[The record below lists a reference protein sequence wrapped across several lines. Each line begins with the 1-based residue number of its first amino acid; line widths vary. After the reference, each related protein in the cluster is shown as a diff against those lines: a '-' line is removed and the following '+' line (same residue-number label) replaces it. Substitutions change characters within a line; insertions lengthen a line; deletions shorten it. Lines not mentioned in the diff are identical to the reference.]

1 MTEDSYKIVISI
13 SHHRISYEYWQRD
26 GEKRLVPMPDDNWPA
41 PLAFFCSGTGIIV
54 GEDAARA
61 AHTGIAN
68 AFDNYFERST
78 GDGFYTIGGQTKP
91 IRYLLLDVSES
102 IFRDFFSK
110 VLFSSYGSLSDNRDK
125 MPLTIV
131 CESDILPN
139 ESALLHRL
147 FKNSGYNR
155 VRVVKYGQYLNRY
168 INTNIS
174 KKYGCNIVVVAW
186 AEDTDLTFSIFD
198 AVNCKELAI
207 KSFENLGIDPRK
219 KYVEDIIWADL
230 IGQDGFLQRENEE
243 NALSAAAADIL
254 SSSRP
259 LVKGEILLSNGYTYH
274 YSLNRMTIDCIQSPE
289 GKSIKESLEKFL
301 ADNGITDRAKALL
314 ILRGVTANNSF
325 FEQNL
330 CPGFP
335 KTIKADKKLRDDV
348 MNLIISEVIPETP
361 PPPAPIDPPSPPKLD
376 DWKREIE
383 KRWKRIRAE
392 AKGKYLVGKR
402 QEAVQMLQN
411 FLSDCQTVSGIDEV
425 IAEIKAEIAE
435 IQNVDPVLIKSLER
449 QWREIK
455 ASSKGKLRSGNTS
468 EALSDIKKFRD
479 KVQGVNGAD
488 KLIESIDRE
497 LFSIQSD
504 KSQHPAT
511 ECNVGDVYVSPK
523 SAEKPQKV
531 SKTQNAE
538 EHTTG
543 QELIKQGKLKEA
555 RDWYR
560 NQGDS
565 KMAETLTKIIR
576 AQKGIE
582 VRKFGIEDCRKTKE
596 KDQIS
601 RIIKELQEYVE
612 LCEKAGI
619 NTSEYKKLLA
629 EYKNIKV

>member
-174 KKYGCNIVVVAW
+174 KKYGCNIVVAAW

-207 KSFENLGIDPRK
+207 KSFENLGIDPLK

-361 PPPAPIDPPSPPKLD
+361 YPPGPIDPPSPPKVD

-402 QEAVQMLQN
+402 QEAVQMLQD
-411 FLSDCQTVSGIDEV
+411 FLSYCQTVSGIDEV

-560 NQGDS
+560 AHNDS
-565 KMAETLTKIIR
+565 NMAGVLTEIIR

-582 VRKFGIEDCRKTKE
+582 LRKSGIEDCRKTRS

-601 RIIKELQEYVE
+601 RIIKEIQEYIE

-619 NTSEYKKLLA
+619 NTAKYKKLLA
-629 EYKNIKV
+629 EYNGIKL

>member
-13 SHHRISYEYWQRD
+13 SHHRISYEYWQCD
-26 GEKRLVPMPDDNWPA
+26 GEKSLVPMPDGNWPA

-61 AHTGIAN
+61 AYTGIAN

-131 CESDILPN
+131 CESDIRPN
-139 ESALLHRL
+139 ESALLYRL

-155 VRVVKYGQYLNRY
+155 VKVVEYGQYLNRY

-174 KKYGCNIVVVAW
+174 KKYGCNIVVAAW

-254 SSSRP
+254 GSSRP
-259 LVKGEILLSNGYTYH
+259 LVEGEILLSNGYTYH

-348 MNLIISEVIPETP
+348 MNLFISEVIPETP
-361 PPPAPIDPPSPPKLD
+361 TPPAPIDPPSPPKVSQEDGRKERAID
-376 DWKREIE
+376 DINGL
-383 KRWKRIRAE
+383 IRNGRFNE
-392 AKGKYLVGKR
+392 AKKEINR
-402 QEAVQMLQN
+402 FAQN
-411 FLSDCQTVSGIDEV
+411 YPNEQSTVKELRKKLFSSEPGFDNIPNPTVSADGNDVFFDNSGRKTPSRET
-425 IAEIKAEIAE
+425 ATKNKS
-435 IQNVDPVLIKSLER
+435 QNIP
-449 QWREIK
+449 
-455 ASSKGKLRSGNTS
+455 T
-468 EALSDIKKFRD
+468 KKEGSFD
-479 KVQGVNGAD
+479 GAD
-488 KLIESIDRE
+488 D
-497 LFSIQSD
+497 
-504 KSQHPAT
+504 
-511 ECNVGDVYVSPK
+511 NG
-523 SAEKPQKV
+523 
-531 SKTQNAE
+531 SKKKYTN
-538 EHTTG
+538 
-543 QELIKQGKLKEA
+543 
-555 RDWYR
+555 
-560 NQGDS
+560 
-565 KMAETLTKIIR
+565 
-576 AQKGIE
+576 
-582 VRKFGIEDCRKTKE
+582 EDF
-596 KDQIS
+596 
-601 RIIKELQEYVE
+601 
-612 LCEKAGI
+612 
-619 NTSEYKKLLA
+619 NF
-629 EYKNIKV
+629 

>member
-26 GEKRLVPMPDDNWPA
+26 GEKRLVPMPDGNWPA

-174 KKYGCNIVVVAW
+174 KKYGCNIVVAAW

-348 MNLIISEVIPETP
+348 MNLIILEVIPETP
-361 PPPAPIDPPSPPKLD
+361 YPPGPIDPPSPPKVD

-402 QEAVQMLQN
+402 QEAVQMLQD
-411 FLSDCQTVSGIDEV
+411 FLSYCQTVSGIDEV

-560 NQGDS
+560 AHNDS
-565 KMAETLTKIIR
+565 NMAGVLTEIIR

-582 VRKFGIEDCRKTKE
+582 LRKSGIEDCRKTRS

-601 RIIKELQEYVE
+601 RIIKEIQEYIE

-619 NTSEYKKLLA
+619 NTAKYKKLLA
-629 EYKNIKV
+629 EYNGIKL

>member
-26 GEKRLVPMPDDNWPA
+26 GEKRLVPMPDGNWPA

-91 IRYLLLDVSES
+91 IRCLLLDVSES

-174 KKYGCNIVVVAW
+174 KKYGCNIVVAAW

-254 SSSRP
+254 SSSKP

-361 PPPAPIDPPSPPKLD
+361 YPPGPIDPPSPPKVD

-402 QEAVQMLQN
+402 QEAVQMLQD
-411 FLSDCQTVSGIDEV
+411 FLSYCQTVSGIDEV

-560 NQGDS
+560 AHNDS
-565 KMAETLTKIIR
+565 NMAGVLTEIIR

-582 VRKFGIEDCRKTKE
+582 LRKSGIEDCRKTRS

-601 RIIKELQEYVE
+601 RIIKEIQEYIE

-619 NTSEYKKLLA
+619 NTAKYKKLLA
-629 EYKNIKV
+629 EYNGIKL

>member
-26 GEKRLVPMPDDNWPA
+26 GEKKLLPMPDGNWPA

-68 AFDNYFERST
+68 AFDNYFERLT
-78 GDGFYTIGGQTKP
+78 VDGFYTIGGQTKP

-131 CESDILPN
+131 CESDIRSN
-139 ESALLHRL
+139 ERVLLYRL

-155 VRVVKYGQYLNRY
+155 VRVVEYGQYLNQY

-174 KKYGCNIVVVAW
+174 KKYGCNIVVAAW

-207 KSFENLGIDPRK
+207 KSFKNLGIDPRK

-254 SSSRP
+254 GSSTP

-301 ADNGITDRAKALL
+301 ADNGITDCAKTLL

-335 KTIKADKKLRDDV
+335 KTIKEDKKLRDDV

-361 PPPAPIDPPSPPKLD
+361 PPPAPIDPPSPPSVL
-376 DWKREIE
+376 REIE
-383 KRWKRIRAE
+383 ERWKRIKAE
-392 AKGKYLVGKR
+392 ANGKYRVGKH
-402 QEAVQMLQN
+402 QEAVQMLQD
-411 FLSDCQTVSGIDEV
+411 FLSYCQTVSGIDEV
-425 IAEIKAEIAE
+425 IAEIKAEIAK

-455 ASSKGKLRSGNTS
+455 ASSKGKSRSGNTS

-497 LFSIQSD
+497 LFSIQSQSD
-504 KSQHPAT
+504 KSQHPKIKRKV
-511 ECNVGDVYVSPK
+511 ENVYVPTKNPEKAQRTSKHQK
-523 SAEKPQKV
+523 S
-531 SKTQNAE
+531 E
-538 EHTTG
+538 EHAAG
-543 QELIKQGKLKEA
+543 QELINQGKLKEA

-560 NQGDS
+560 AHNDS
-565 KMAETLTKIIR
+565 NMAGVLTDIIR

-582 VRKFGIEDCRKTKE
+582 LRESGIEDCRKTRS

-601 RIIKELQEYVE
+601 RIIKEIQEYIE

-619 NTSEYKKLLA
+619 NTAKYKKLLA
-629 EYKNIKV
+629 EYKGIKL

>member
-26 GEKRLVPMPDDNWPA
+26 GEKKLMPMPDGNWPA

-61 AHTGIAN
+61 ANIGTAN
-68 AFDNYFERST
+68 AFDNYFARST
-78 GDGFYTIGGQTKP
+78 GDGVYSIGGQTKP
-91 IRYLLLDVSES
+91 IRQLFLDASEA
-102 IFRDFFSK
+102 IFRNFFSH
-110 VLFSSYGSLSDNRDK
+110 VLFNSYGSLSDNRDT

-131 CESDILPN
+131 CESDIRPN
-139 ESALLHRL
+139 ERALLYRL

-155 VRVVKYGQYLNRY
+155 VRVVEYGQYLNQY

-174 KKYGCNIVVVAW
+174 KKFGCNIVVAAW

-207 KSFENLGIDPRK
+207 KSFKNLGIDPRK

-254 SSSRP
+254 GSSNP

-301 ADNGITDRAKALL
+301 ADNGITDRAKTLM

-330 CPGFP
+330 CPGFL
-335 KTIKADKKLRDDV
+335 KTIKADRKLRDDV

-361 PPPAPIDPPSPPKLD
+361 PPPAPIDLPSPPNVL
-376 DWKREIE
+376 REIE
-383 KRWKRIRAE
+383 ERWKLIKAE
-392 AKGKYLVGKR
+392 ANGKYRVGKH
-402 QEAVQMLQN
+402 QEAVQMLQD
-411 FLSDCQTVSGIDEV
+411 FLSYCKTVSGIDEV
-425 IAEIKAEIAE
+425 IAEIKAEIAK

-531 SKTQNAE
+531 SKAQNAE

-560 NQGDS
+560 SQGDS

-619 NTSEYKKLLA
+619 NTSEYKKLIA
-629 EYKNIKV
+629 EYKKIKV

>member
-26 GEKRLVPMPDDNWPA
+26 GEKKLMPMPDGNWPA

-61 AHTGIAN
+61 ANIGTAN

-78 GDGFYTIGGQTKP
+78 EDGFYTIGGQTKQ

-110 VLFSSYGSLSDNRDK
+110 VLFSSYGSLSDNRDT

-131 CESDILPN
+131 CESDIRPN
-139 ESALLHRL
+139 ERALLYRL
-147 FKNSGYNR
+147 FKKSGYNR
-155 VRVVKYGQYLNRY
+155 VRVVEYGQYLNQY
-168 INTNIS
+168 INKDIS
-174 KKYGCNIVVVAW
+174 SKYGCDKVVAVW
-186 AEDTDLTFSIFD
+186 AEDSDLTFSTFEAI
-198 AVNCKELAI
+198 NGKEPI
-207 KSFENLGIDPRK
+207 VKTFKNLGIDPRK

-254 SSSRP
+254 GSSTP

-301 ADNGITDRAKALL
+301 ADNGITDCAKTLL

-335 KTIKADKKLRDDV
+335 KTIKEDKKLRDDV

-361 PPPAPIDPPSPPKLD
+361 PPPAPIDPPSPPNVL
-376 DWKREIE
+376 REIE
-383 KRWKRIRAE
+383 ERWKRIKAE
-392 AKGKYLVGKR
+392 ANGKYRVGKH
-402 QEAVQMLQN
+402 QEAVQMLQD
-411 FLSDCQTVSGIDEV
+411 FLSYCQTVSGIDEV
-425 IAEIKAEIAE
+425 IAEIKAEIAK

-455 ASSKGKLRSGNTS
+455 ASSKGKSRSGNTS

-504 KSQHPAT
+504 KSQHPKIKRKV
-511 ECNVGDVYVSPK
+511 ENVYVPTKNPEKAQRTSKHQK
-523 SAEKPQKV
+523 S
-531 SKTQNAE
+531 E
-538 EHTTG
+538 EHAAG
-543 QELIKQGKLKEA
+543 QELINQGKLKEA

-560 NQGDS
+560 AHNDS
-565 KMAETLTKIIR
+565 NMAGVLTDIIR

-582 VRKFGIEDCRKTKE
+582 LRESGIEDCRKTRS

-601 RIIKELQEYVE
+601 RIIKEIQEYIE

-619 NTSEYKKLLA
+619 NTAKYKKLLA
-629 EYKNIKV
+629 EYKGIKL

>member
-26 GEKRLVPMPDDNWPA
+26 GEKRLVPMPDGNWPA

-61 AHTGIAN
+61 AHTGNAN

-348 MNLIISEVIPETP
+348 MNLIISEVIPEAPT
-361 PPPAPIDPPSPPKLD
+361 PPAPIDPPSPPNVL
-376 DWKREIE
+376 EIE

-392 AKGKYLVGKR
+392 AKGKYLVGKH

-435 IQNVDPVLIKSLER
+435 IQTADPVLIKSLER

-560 NQGDS
+560 AHNDS
-565 KMAETLTKIIR
+565 NMAGVLTEIIR

-582 VRKFGIEDCRKTKE
+582 LRKSGIEDCRKTRS

-601 RIIKELQEYVE
+601 RIIKEIQEYIE

-619 NTSEYKKLLA
+619 NTAKYKKLLA
-629 EYKNIKV
+629 EYNGIKL

>member
-26 GEKRLVPMPDDNWPA
+26 GEKGLVPMPDGNWPA

-78 GDGFYTIGGQTKP
+78 GDGSYTIGGQTRA

-174 KKYGCNIVVVAW
+174 KKYGCNIVVAAW

-254 SSSRP
+254 SSSKP

-348 MNLIISEVIPETP
+348 MNLIISEVIPEAPT
-361 PPPAPIDPPSPPKLD
+361 PPAPIDPPSPPNVL
-376 DWKREIE
+376 EIE

-392 AKGKYLVGKR
+392 AKGKYLVGKH

-560 NQGDS
+560 AHNDS
-565 KMAETLTKIIR
+565 NMAGVLTEIIR

-582 VRKFGIEDCRKTKE
+582 LRKSGIEDCRKTRS

-601 RIIKELQEYVE
+601 RIIKEIQEYIE

-619 NTSEYKKLLA
+619 NTAKYKKLLA
-629 EYKNIKV
+629 EYNGIKL